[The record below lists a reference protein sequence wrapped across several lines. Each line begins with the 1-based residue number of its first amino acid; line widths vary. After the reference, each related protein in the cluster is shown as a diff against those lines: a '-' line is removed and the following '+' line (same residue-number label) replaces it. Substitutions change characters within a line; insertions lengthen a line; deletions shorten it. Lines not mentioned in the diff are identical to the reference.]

1 MHLPVNS
8 LLCDRTYSGNIRQ
21 HTRASSRHYAQTLTS
36 STNPKP
42 RHRSSGSLASTRR
55 RSTTPTNCLVFSLIH
70 SQKSRILCVLASS
83 VEKSGVLSLTLFI
96 AGATANVDSCRKALP
111 SEARELARAGAEGAQ
126 HCDERLRFARCSR
139 PRIHL
144 LAVTVY
150 RSWCCQG
157 KPSIHR
163 VKGYRLTVACVG
175 RCLISAPTYHPS
187 PNNSFDR
194 ATGGASRRDPFA
206 CECIPQT
213 GRDVRW
219 PGAHWSRFHATTK
232 RKRVRTQVSQF
243 PDRR

>member
-1 MHLPVNS
+1 MYLPVNAP
-8 LLCDRTYSGNIRQ
+8 LCDRTYSGNIRQ
-21 HTRASSRHYAQTLTS
+21 HMRVSSRHYAQTLTS

-42 RHRSSGSLASTRR
+42 RHRSSGSSASTRR
-55 RSTTPTNCLVFSLIH
+55 RSTTPTNSLGFSLIH
-70 SQKSRILCVLASS
+70 SQKNRILCVLASL
-83 VEKSGVLSLTLFI
+83 VEESDVLNSTLLT
-96 AGATANVDSCRKALP
+96 AGATANVDSCCETLP
-111 SEARELARAGAEGAQ
+111 SEARELARVGTEGAQ
-126 HCDERLRFARCSR
+126 YCNERLRFARCSR

-144 LAVTVY
+144 LAVTVD

-157 KPSIHR
+157 KPSLHR
-163 VKGYRLTVACVG
+163 IKGHCLTVTCVG

-194 ATGGASRRDPFA
+194 APGGASRRDPFA

-219 PGAHWSRFHATTK
+219 PGTHWSRFDATTK